1 MGLPLRISDE
11 IVLKAREE
19 AETSDRS
26 ITGQIEHWV
35 RLGMAVEAVLDHG
48 QARALKRR
56 GKALVSLTDAMARAE
71 SPEAGREMRAHLME
85 SGQPLY
91 SADPARKGGIVRE
104 NPDGS
109 RTPGRFVGRTFVP
122 DDDATPSR

>member
-48 QARALKRR
+48 QTRELKRR
-56 GKALVSLTDAMARAE
+56 GKALLSLEEALDLAE
-71 SPEAGREMRAHLME
+71 SHEGRGEMRAHLAAK
-85 SGQPLY
+85 GQPLY
-91 SADPARKGGIVRE
+91 SADPKRPGGIVRE
-104 NPDGS
+104 DPDGS
-109 RTPGRFVGRTFVP
+109 RTRGRFVGRTFVP
-122 DDDATPSR
+122 DDTPTR